1 MNSPLLADMPDLV
14 NLFARRGLIKFPPR
28 KTTEQALAEERQRQR
43 EYEKSR
49 KRILRAKLRKE
60 L

>member
-1 MNSPLLADMPDLV
+1 MNSPLLADMPEFV
-14 NLFARRGLIKFPPR
+14 ALFARRGLIKFPPR